1 MDTEERQ
8 KPGGYPPTLN
18 QLPILAA
25 PSPGSWEAGQREAS
39 AFPPSQIDPHQLA
52 DVKTTNSHGIIW
64 IRIYNKTKGC
74 GKRFEIIF
82 LPGRPMPRTPLCL
95 LDSYAC
101 PKMAKPRGYQ
111 STLGHRPVNSLPAVC
126 CLLSAVCCLLS
137 AVCQS
142 QRLWPSDLFSG
153 TSSPEPLDKKS
164 NSHGIICMRKR

>member
-82 LPGRPMPRTPLCL
+82 LPGRPMPRTPLCP

-111 STLGHRPVNSLPAVC
+111 STLGNRPVNSLPAVC
-126 CLLSAVCCLLS
+126 CLLP

-142 QRLWPSDLFSG
+142 QRLWPSALFSG
-153 TSSPEPLDKKS
+153 TSSPEPLDEKS
-164 NSHGIICMRKR
+164 NSHRIIDIRKG